1 MNGKRHY
8 AILLELSQNFT
19 EQGRIFNETSLV
31 ILNKILNDEMK
42 DLSLLIKKV
51 GEINKKCNIEL
62 DIYKLEKK
70 KLKNNEVNDVYEAK
84 VMKEC
89 KALLHVTDEIKN
101 INPHDYNKFI
111 NILLKTTFKR

>member
-31 ILNKILNDEMK
+31 LLNKILNNELK
-42 DLSLLIKKV
+42 DLSLFIKKV

-70 KLKNNEVNDVYEAK
+70 KLKNDEVNEIYEAK
-84 VMKEC
+84 VMKAC
-89 KALLHVTDEIKN
+89 KELLHVTDKIKD
-101 INPHDYNKFI
+101 IDPHDYNKFI
-111 NILLKTTFKR
+111 NILLKTTLKR